1 MLKELFKRKMTSYP
15 LSINV
20 ALIAVFTALT
30 TVFTV
35 AFSIP
40 FPLTSG
46 YFNIGEVGVYL
57 SGLLWGPVIGGIS
70 GGLGSM
76 FGDLILGYPMY
87 APWTLLIKGLEG
99 FIVGL
104 ISRRTTSYLDGI
116 GVAIG
121 GLIMISGYLLTEALI
136 LGFGFEYAISEAI
149 TINIPQFVIGAL
161 IAIPISIIIRRSMAL
176 TPYQKGTATVSE

>member
-1 MLKELFKRKMTSYP
+1 MENNFLKERIPHYP
-15 LSINV
+15 LSISV
-20 ALIAVFTALT
+20 ALIGVFAALT

-57 SGLLWGPVIGGIS
+57 SGLLWGPIIGGIA

-87 APWTLLIKGLEG
+87 APWTLIIKGLEG
-99 FIVGL
+99 LIVGC
-104 ISRRTTSYLDGI
+104 ISKRKTSYLDI
-116 GVAIG
+116 ISVILG
-121 GLIMISGYLLTEALI
+121 GAVMITGYLLTEALI
-136 LGFGFEYAISEAI
+136 LGFGFEYAIAEAV
-149 TINIPQFVIGAL
+149 TVNIPQFVIGGI
-161 IAIPISIIIRRSMAL
+161 IAIPISIIIRKSIPL
-176 TPYQKGTATVSE
+176 PKEENIN